1 MTGNGFLGKRPKSLS
16 SIFVNPMQI
25 RSNWG
30 LMFKS
35 VNEADFENIDLMIT
49 MDWDN
54 RALLEQGSPHHLQ
67 HKIQYTPKQLGHLNK
82 IK

>member
-1 MTGNGFLGKRPKSLS
+1 
-16 SIFVNPMQI
+16 
-25 RSNWG
+25 
-30 LMFKS
+30 MFKS

>member
-1 MTGNGFLGKRPKSLS
+1 MVAGSHQICLGHSRVNPTAMTGNGFLGKRPKSLS

-35 VNEADFENIDLMIT
+35 VNE
-49 MDWDN
+49 
-54 RALLEQGSPHHLQ
+54 
-67 HKIQYTPKQLGHLNK
+67 PKEKFCPTIFNYQMW
-82 IK
+82 IE